1 MFTCIANKRCAA
13 VLAALAFATPTIL
26 SAGNVALT
34 FKSHDLVISGA
45 FAGFA
50 QDAYVIETYM
60 GLLYV
65 PAELV
70 TCEGDSC
77 IQVVAVA
84 DRASE

>member
-1 MFTCIANKRCAA
+1 MFACIANKTCAA
-13 VLAALAFATPTIL
+13 VFAALACATPTIL
-26 SAGNVALT
+26 SAGNVALS

-60 GLLYV
+60 GLQYV
-65 PAELV
+65 PADLV

-84 DRASE
+84 DSPSE